1 MLSATRGATPRLT
14 RGGKKGQTRLRLLEA
29 AAEVFARRGY
39 HAATVDDVAEEDGY
53 TVGALYS
60 NFAGKQE
67 LLLAMLDEHFDQEM
81 VAYKEISSQ
90 RATAE
95 EKARGSADYWM
106 DFLETNPHFF
116 PLFIEFWGLALR
128 DPELREQ
135 FNARVRAFRSA
146 VADLMRAD
154 AAELG
159 LELPTDAAQSLATVV
174 SAIGNGLA
182 LNMLADPKVVPRE
195 LFGDFMA
202 LIFTALTQ
210 MAAGGEIADLALPT
224 TTSLALPTTTSTRKR

>member
-1 MLSATRGATPRLT
+1 MLSTARPRAARLT
-14 RGGKKGQTRLRLLEA
+14 RDEKKGQARLRLLEA
-29 AAEVFARRGY
+29 AAHVFARRGY
-39 HAATVDDVAEEDGY
+39 HAATVDEVAEEAGY

-67 LLLAMLDEHFDQEM
+67 LFLAMLDEHFDQEM
-81 VAYKEISSQ
+81 AAYKEISSQ

-95 EKARGSADYWM
+95 DKARGSADYWM

-128 DPELREQ
+128 DPERREQ
-135 FNARVRAFRSA
+135 LTARRRPFRSA
-146 VADLMRAD
+146 VAELMRAD

-159 LELPTDAAQSLATVV
+159 LELPAAAAQSLATVV
-174 SAIGNGLA
+174 SAIRNGLA
-182 LNMLADPKVVPRE
+182 LNMLADPKLVPRE

-224 TTSLALPTTTSTRKR
+224 RKSRRKR

>member
-1 MLSATRGATPRLT
+1 
-14 RGGKKGQTRLRLLEA
+14 
-29 AAEVFARRGY
+29 
-39 HAATVDDVAEEDGY
+39 
-53 TVGALYS
+53 
-60 NFAGKQE
+60 
-67 LLLAMLDEHFDQEM
+67 MLDEHFDQEM
-81 VAYKEISSQ
+81 AAYKEISSQ

-116 PLFIEFWGLALR
+116 PLFIDVWGLALR
-128 DPELREQ
+128 DPEVREQ
-135 FNARVRAFRSA
+135 FNVRVRAFRSA
-146 VADLMRAD
+146 VAELMRAD

-159 LELPTDAAQSLATVV
+159 LELPADAAQSLATVV

-182 LNMLADPKVVPRE
+182 LNMLADPKLVPRE

-210 MAAGGEIADLALPT
+210 MAAGGEIAALALPPRT
-224 TTSLALPTTTSTRKR
+224 PRSTPSSPHPPPPNPPPPT